1 MVNIYSEKD
10 EGRKILIETSGR
22 QIIVRVA
29 VSELIKRTATSPE
42 TLEYY
47 PGNDAREQT
56 AVAIVEL
63 FPCLGLYNR
72 GVQPHSHFYNTVSQT
87 GYIQTR
93 LNTCV
98 KLSALRTHLTASQKK
113 RQRRST
119 DENQPCKRSK
129 VNKKQEDT
137 PTEKEL
143 QVHANEASFISFIKY
158 FRKCLVIH
166 DVFR

>member
-1 MVNIYSEKD
+1 MLEALECNDEAKNLWSIYTQRKD
-10 EGRKILIETSGR
+10 EGRKILIETSER

-93 LNTCV
+93 LNT
-98 KLSALRTHLTASQKK
+98 LRTHLTASQKK

-158 FRKCLVIH
+158 F
-166 DVFR
+166 

>member
-87 GYIQTR
+87 GCIQTR
-93 LNTCV
+93 LNTLRELRL
-98 KLSALRTHLTASQKK
+98 KQKDLNFLFFIFRYSATEHECNKEHSRKDFKKKWLWHL
-113 RQRRST
+113 
-119 DENQPCKRSK
+119 
-129 VNKKQEDT
+129 
-137 PTEKEL
+137 
-143 QVHANEASFISFIKY
+143 F
-158 FRKCLVIH
+158 
-166 DVFR
+166 